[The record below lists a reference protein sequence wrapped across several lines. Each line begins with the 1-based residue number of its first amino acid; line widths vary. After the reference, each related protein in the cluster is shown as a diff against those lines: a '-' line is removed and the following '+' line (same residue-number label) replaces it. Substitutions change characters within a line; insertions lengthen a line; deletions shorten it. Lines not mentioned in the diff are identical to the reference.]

1 MICIFSSKYIV
12 AALAVMTMTYNS
24 NGGVYAQN
32 SVITETAVNNAQETV
47 SKYICPFFPLHRTH
61 FLVVFRS
68 QSHSSQSLQ
77 YPEAR
82 RISRSRKIT
91 FNTSFAVY
99 RIHFRHARKSIYNPY
114 IYQDRESKYSLQI
127 HKPIFSSRTIQFW
140 SYFDPRATTEIY
152 QSGSSSVLVEAF
164 SPFPSLRVHSFYNF
178 EQRTRPKSVFK

>member
-1 MICIFSSKYIV
+1 MIRIFSSKYIV

-24 NGGVYAQN
+24 NVVVYAQN
-32 SVITETAVNNAQETV
+32 SVTTETAVNNAQETV
-47 SKYICPFFPLHRTH
+47 SKYIGPFFPSHRTH

-82 RISRSRKIT
+82 RVSQSRKTT

-99 RIHFRHARKSIYNPY
+99 RIHFRHARKSIYSPY

-127 HKPIFSSRTIQFW
+127 HKPIFFIAHDSILVVFRS
-140 SYFDPRATTEIY
+140 PRHYGNLSIGEFLSACRSF
-152 QSGSSSVLVEAF
+152 QSLSKLAR
-164 SPFPSLRVHSFYNF
+164 PFFLQLRAEN
-178 EQRTRPKSVFK
+178 KADKCI